1 MVTVGFVVDTL
12 QEEYQRLV
20 FAGLHEEAQRLN
32 VDIRCF
38 VGGPLSVLGAAAHR
52 NRVYD
57 CISAERLD
65 GLVVAAGTLG
75 NWVGAEALTAFVES
89 FANLPTCSVGIDVP
103 GTPSVT
109 PDNHAGIREALV
121 HLIEEGGRRRIAFIR
136 GPRENREAEERFRAY
151 RDVLAEYRL
160 ALDPDLITEGDF
172 EAPSGAAAVKTLLDE
187 RRVGFDALLA
197 SSDLMALGAMN
208 ALLERGVSI
217 PARVSVVGFD
227 DIETA
232 RFAPA
237 PLTSVRQPLRAL
249 GKLALQ
255 NVVNQIHGN
264 VSVSNSVLPARLIR
278 RQSSLPA
285 SLSHPVRAPE
295 ETTEQAALDSFGF
308 ERCYRSIQTDLTR
321 QLHRHLHFDGLDPDW
336 AEQLCTYFVQDAGG
350 RRSGLLRR
358 QTFLEYLEQLML
370 QALERDG
377 DINAFQRI
385 VDDLRERLLP
395 FLQNVPA
402 LRDSAEQQWH
412 RARVSIGN
420 IAERYQVQRRLQQ
433 QHRLR
438 QAQQIGAELLRC
450 HSFDNLASTLAARLP
465 LLGIGCAAVC
475 TFEPRGHSRLR
486 IAFDQNQIIT
496 DGEYEAFVTGTLLPD
511 GVFTN
516 DQRRVLLADT
526 LYSRDRALGYVL
538 MEMGNEDPEVYALLR
553 DYLTGTLRGLVLEP
567 PRAEPDL
574 ESQVNVQL

>member
-20 FAGLHEEAQRLN
+20 FAGLQEEALRLN
-32 VDIRCF
+32 VDVRCF
-38 VGGPLSVLGAAAHR
+38 VGGPLSALGAAAHR

-57 CISAERLD
+57 CISSERLD
-65 GLVVAAGTLG
+65 ALVVAAGTLG
-75 NWVGAEALTAFVES
+75 NWVGAEALTAFVQS
-89 FANLPTCSVGIDVP
+89 FSNLPRCSVGIDVP
-103 GTPSVT
+103 GVPSVI
-109 PDNHAGIREALV
+109 PDNHAGVREALV

-136 GPRENREAEERFRAY
+136 GPRENREADERFRAY

-172 EAPSGAAAVKTLLDE
+172 EAPSGAAAITTLLDE

-217 PARVSVVGFD
+217 PTRVSVVGFD

-232 RFAPA
+232 RFAAA

-249 GKLALQ
+249 GRLALQ
-255 NVVNQIHGN
+255 NVINQIHGN
-264 VSVSNSVLPARLIR
+264 GCVAASVLPARLIR

-285 SLSHPVRAPE
+285 TSSLPVRAHGDSAEP
-295 ETTEQAALDSFGF
+295 AAIDSVGL
-308 ERCYRSIQTDLTR
+308 ERCYRSIQSELTR
-321 QLHRHLHFDGLDPDW
+321 QLRRYLNLDGLEPDW
-336 AEQLCTYFVQDAGG
+336 AEQLCSYFVQDASG

-358 QTFLEYLEQLML
+358 MTFLEYLEQLML
-370 QALERDG
+370 RALENDG
-377 DINAFQRI
+377 DIKAFHCI
-385 VDDLRERLLP
+385 IDELRERLLP
-395 FLQNVPA
+395 FLQDVPA
-402 LRDSAEQQWH
+402 LRDSAERQWH
-412 RARVSIGN
+412 RARVLIGSV
-420 IAERYQVQRRLQQ
+420 AERYQVQRRLQQ
-433 QHRLR
+433 HHRLR

-450 HSFDNLASTLAARLP
+450 HSWDSLASTLAARLP
-465 LLGIGCAAVC
+465 LLGIRCAAVC
-475 TFEPRGHSRLR
+475 TFEAGGQSRLR
-486 IAFDQNQIIT
+486 IGFDSDQVIT
-496 DGEYEAFVTGTLLPD
+496 DGEYEPFETGALLPD
-511 GVFTN
+511 GVFTQG
-516 DQRRVLLADT
+516 QRRVLLADT

-538 MEMGNEDPEVYALLR
+538 LEMGNEDPEIYSLLR

-574 ESQVNVQL
+574 KSQVKVQL